1 MPVATPP
8 HWALVVQSAMPA
20 SSALAQQQDAGL
32 AICSSG
38 AGGLS
43 LSLSMPV
50 AQLFHTLVEAYPAG
64 SPGLA

>member
-43 LSLSMPV
+43 LSMPV